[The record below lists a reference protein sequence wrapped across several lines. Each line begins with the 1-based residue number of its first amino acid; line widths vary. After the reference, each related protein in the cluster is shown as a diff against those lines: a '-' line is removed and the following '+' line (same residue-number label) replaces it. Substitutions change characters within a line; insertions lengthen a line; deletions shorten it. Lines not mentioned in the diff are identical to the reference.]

1 MSTLEAQAAA
11 LGIPMKMM
19 VNDDLRY
26 SYCDA
31 FEATLASIEGQ
42 KAIYQGV
49 CANGHHYE
57 MDFLID
63 ELKEKASIVNGEIVF
78 GHDKGFKA
86 QDLEEY

>member
-1 MSTLEAQAAA
+1 MSLEAQAAS
-11 LGIPMKMM
+11 LGIPMKMI

-42 KAIYQGV
+42 KAFYKGV
-49 CANGHHYE
+49 CVNGHRYE

-78 GHDKGFKA
+78 GEDKGFKA
-86 QDLEEY
+86 QDLEAY